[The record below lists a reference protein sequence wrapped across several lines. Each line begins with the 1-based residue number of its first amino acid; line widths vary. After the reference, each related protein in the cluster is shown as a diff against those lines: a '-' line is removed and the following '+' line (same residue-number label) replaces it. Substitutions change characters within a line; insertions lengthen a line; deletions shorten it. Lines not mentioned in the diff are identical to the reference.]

1 MKAETEE
8 VIVPLGNEFKSIFE
22 TVFQNF
28 IGTYIIATWSDPLYF
43 ILFYF
48 LSRQR
53 NRREKASA
61 LQNFYFKN

>member
-28 IGTYIIATWSDPLYF
+28 IGTYIVATWSDPLF
-43 ILFYF
+43 F
-48 LSRQR
+48 LIFFSVYA
-53 NRREKASA
+53 K
-61 LQNFYFKN
+61 K

>member
-1 MKAETEE
+1 MRAETEE

-28 IGTYIIATWSDPLYF
+28 IGTYIVATWSDPPF
-43 ILFYF
+43 FFFSF

-53 NRREKASA
+53 NRTEKASA
-61 LQNFYFKN
+61 VQNFYFKN

>member
-28 IGTYIIATWSDPLYF
+28 IGTYIVATWSDPLF
-43 ILFYF
+43 FF
-48 LSRQR
+48 FFFSV
-53 NRREKASA
+53 
-61 LQNFYFKN
+61 